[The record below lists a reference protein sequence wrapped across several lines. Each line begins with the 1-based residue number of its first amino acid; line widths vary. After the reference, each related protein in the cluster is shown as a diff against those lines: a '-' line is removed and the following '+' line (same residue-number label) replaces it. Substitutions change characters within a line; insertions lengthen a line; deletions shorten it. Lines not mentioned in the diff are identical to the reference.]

1 MILMNWI
8 LCASLVLICV
18 GFILP
23 YIVLKEPK
31 DVTISKKIINSIE
44 IKKEED
50 NLDEMIAYF
59 KKNGLPK
66 YKID

>member
-1 MILMNWI
+1 MILINWI
-8 LCASLVLICV
+8 LCASLGLICV

-23 YIVLKEPK
+23 YIALREPK
-31 DVTISKKIINSIE
+31 NVTISKKIINNIE
-44 IKKEED
+44 IKEDTD
-50 NLDEMIAYF
+50 NLDKMIAYF